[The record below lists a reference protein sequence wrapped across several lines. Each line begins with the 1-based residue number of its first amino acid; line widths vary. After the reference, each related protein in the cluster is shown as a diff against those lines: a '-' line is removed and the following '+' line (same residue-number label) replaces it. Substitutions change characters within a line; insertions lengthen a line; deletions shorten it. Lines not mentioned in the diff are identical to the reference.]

1 MRFPASNHLTRVAQV
16 SETQNFEPLD
26 VLDLL
31 QKGKVSETFAEFSF
45 LLSKGKEVPAG
56 QDFHDPSESACPP
69 AESSR
74 DRCLIPVHC
83 IAVLGPLFAEPRFQ
97 VLAGWF

>member
-1 MRFPASNHLTRVAQV
+1 MCMRFPASNHLTRVAQV

-74 DRCLIPVHC
+74 DRC
-83 IAVLGPLFAEPRFQ
+83 
-97 VLAGWF
+97 